1 MDRNG
6 LPRTRVKSKTCIPIL
21 KCAAGYDRLN
31 PRVGFGLG
39 IGIDFLEIRTGPA
52 MAVTTLPDSPIKRLS
67 VSSDQASSPTARVGG
82 VAVVV

>member
-39 IGIDFLEIRTGPA
+39 IGIDFLEIRTGTGDGGDHVA
-52 MAVTTLPDSPIKRLS
+52 GLADKEV
-67 VSSDQASSPTARVGG
+67 VGEF
-82 VAVVV
+82 